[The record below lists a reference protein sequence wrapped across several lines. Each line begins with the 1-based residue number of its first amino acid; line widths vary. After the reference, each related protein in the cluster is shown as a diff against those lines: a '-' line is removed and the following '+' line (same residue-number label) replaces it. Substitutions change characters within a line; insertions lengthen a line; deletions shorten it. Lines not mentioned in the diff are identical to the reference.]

1 GPISSMERSWHLTK
15 DHRLRILGCLGLA
28 YVLVVLFNL
37 AISQGAQAAGLGF
50 VMQNVV
56 TQLGASFVTPFYSVV
71 AVLIY
76 YDLRVKKEA
85 FDLQMLARE
94 AQIEESP
101 AGGGE
106 E

>member
-1 GPISSMERSWHLTK
+1 MERSWHLTK